1 MISVAL
7 CTYNGE
13 RYIRQQLDSILNQS
27 MPVDEIVI
35 HDDCSTDSTY
45 EIISDYALR
54 YPQITVWQ
62 NNSNLGFKKN
72 FENAL
77 IACQGDYVFFSDQ
90 DDIWL
95 DDKVAVTVDYLKTSG
110 KYGVFSDGKLMDKDG
125 IEMGTSLFD
134 IKKLS
139 PYVHAGLLNRYVFEL
154 LCLKDNFVT
163 GATLA
168 ITKAAKE
175 LVIPFRTSKYIYHDM
190 WIALRLSSMDKFG
203 FIDRPLINYRIHKG
217 QECGF
222 QLNNLNQTDVL
233 LDCFSGKGNYQDLLS
248 MRLGAVLRVF
258 QCKLD
263 RHSSRKLYST
273 YRQLFKKCLP
283 DSRLNFQAELLFF
296 VTEMSAYLR
305 TRFGLIRG

>member
-62 NNSNLGFKKN
+62 NNSNLGFRKN

-77 IACQGDYVFFSDQ
+77 ITCQGDFIFFSDQ
-90 DDIWL
+90 DDIWSK
-95 DDKVAVTVDYLKTSG
+95 DKVAVTVSYLKSSG

-125 IEMGTSLFD
+125 IEMGINLFD
-134 IKKLS
+134 IHKLS
-139 PYVHAGLLNRYVFEL
+139 PYIHVGLLDRYVFEL

-203 FIDRPLINYRIHKG
+203 FIDRPLISYRIHG
-217 QECGF
+217 NQECGF
-222 QLNNLNQTDVL
+222 QFDNLDQPDTL
-233 LDCFSGKGNYQDLLS
+233 MDCFFGRGNYLNLLS
-248 MRLGAVLRVF
+248 MRLGAVLRVYL
-258 QCKLD
+258 CKLD
-263 RHSSRKLYST
+263 RKSSRKLYST
-273 YRQLFKKCLP
+273 YRQLFMKCLP
-283 DSRLNFQAELLFF
+283 DNRFNFHAELLFLM
-296 VTEMSAYLR
+296 TEMSAFLR
-305 TRFGLIRG
+305 TRLGLVKE

>member
-154 LCLKDNFVT
+154 LCLKDNF
-163 GATLA
+163 
-168 ITKAAKE
+168 
-175 LVIPFRTSKYIYHDM
+175 
-190 WIALRLSSMDKFG
+190 G